1 MIEMRARGK
10 DEGIGGRKK
19 GMDDRNEG
27 EREG

>member
-1 MIEMRARGK
+1 MIEMRARGQVEEI
-10 DEGIGGRKK
+10 EGRGK